1 MDFDVAIAT
10 PDAMAEVRKLGRQL
24 GPRGLM
30 PNPKTGTVTDATA
43 DAVKAVKAG
52 RVDFKLDR
60 NGNIS
65 SSVGKLSFTPE
76 QLKENAEALIEAIY
90 RAKPATAKGKYITSI
105 TTAATMSPGLIIDAS
120 KYARN

>member
-1 MDFDVAIAT
+1 
-10 PDAMAEVRKLGRQL
+10 
-24 GPRGLM
+24 M